1 MATSSKIKIMISSR
15 CNDMFPPADRTTLS
29 DIRRQ
34 LKTEIEAVE
43 VFGKKAFEVWINEE
57 APPKAANS
65 DSWEVC
71 LKEVAD
77 CDILLVI
84 SNGHAG
90 WAKAP
95 GEIGICHAE

>member
-15 CNDMFPPADRTTLS
+15 CNDNFPPGAGTTLS
-29 DIRRQ
+29 EIRRQ

-43 VFGKKAFEVWINEE
+43 LFGKKAFEVWINEE
-57 APPKAANS
+57 TPPKAANW

-71 LKEVAD
+71 LEAVAD

-95 GEIGICHAE
+95 GDIGICH